1 MIFRKETFMTIK
13 EKLLQEFGAAISA
26 VFGDIAEKEYDAN
39 EISAIDV
46 EDVARKVKF
55 YMDL

>member
-1 MIFRKETFMTIK
+1 MTIK
-13 EKLLQEFGAAISA
+13 EKLLQEFGAAIIA

-39 EISAIDV
+39 EISASDV
-46 EDVARKVKF
+46 EDVAHKVKF